1 MVKTIQI
8 TREKDIE
15 NYLPSK
21 ALEST
26 MDMALALMRPLLLA
40 GKPGTGKTDF
50 GHWYVTNANKMKAE
64 KGEETEFN
72 NVFQF
77 NTKSTSVYNDLFYVY
92 DAVSHFRDKAGDKDI
107 SEFITL
113 TALGKAMVCAKGLK
127 NIKEARLKKIA
138 ANSQLDLK
146 EAKPKSLVIIDEID
160 KAPRDF
166 PNDLLHEIEHLS
178 FTIKETSPIITIELN
193 DEEKKNVIILLTSND
208 EKNLPDAFL
217 RRCLFHYIEFP
228 EPIPL
233 KKIILNKLLGRKL
246 TIEENKKVDSSEELN
261 GFEGLNDKIEIFY
274 KIFHNNSIEK
284 KAYTAECIQWINY
297 LHGKRLLHLPLQDYQ
312 VTLSALLK
320 KNEDFHEAEKML
332 KKMEADKLIAEKQI

>member
-1 MVKTIQI
+1 MIKTIQI

-15 NYLPSK
+15 NYLPSP
-21 ALEST
+21 ALEDT
-26 MDMALALMRPLLLA
+26 MKMALALMRPLLLA

-50 GHWYVTNANKMKAE
+50 GHWYVANANKLKTAE
-64 KGEETEFN
+64 KKDAEFN

-77 NTKSTSVYNDLFYVY
+77 NTKSTSVYNDLFYIY

-127 NIKEARLKKIA
+127 NIKDTRLKKIA
-138 ANSQLDLK
+138 AHSQLDLK
-146 EAKPKSLVIIDEID
+146 DAKPKSLVIIDEID

-178 FTIKETSPIITIELN
+178 FCIKETSPVIEVELN
-193 DEEKKNVIILLTSND
+193 DDEKKNIIILLTSND

-228 EPIPL
+228 KAIPL
-233 KKIILNKLLGRKL
+233 KKIILSKLWGRKL
-246 TIEENKKVDSSEELN
+246 TDEENALIDNGEELK

-297 LHGKRLLHLPLQDYQ
+297 LHGNKLLHLPLLEYQ

-320 KNEDFHEAEKML
+320 KNEDFQEAIKML
-332 KKMEADKLIAEKQI
+332 EKMEADKLAAEKQE